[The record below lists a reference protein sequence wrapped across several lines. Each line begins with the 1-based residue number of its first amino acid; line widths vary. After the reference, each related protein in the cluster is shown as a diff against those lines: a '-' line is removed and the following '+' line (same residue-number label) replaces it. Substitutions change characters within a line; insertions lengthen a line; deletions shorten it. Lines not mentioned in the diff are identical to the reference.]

1 MVSIRAKKEGG
12 VKAKITARTVKQ
24 AVKVASTNGY
34 EEFVSGSGRRFV
46 RGAGGKWVARGR
58 LSGNMLQRCLQFVKS

>member
-12 VKAKITARTVKQ
+12 VRTKITARTVKQ

-46 RGAGGKWVARGR
+46 RGADGKWVSRGR
-58 LSGNMLQRCLQFVKS
+58 LKGNLLQRSLQFVKS